1 MTIFSPSVIIG
12 KSSPMFRFILLAI
25 LLGRLR
31 IIGGAG
37 SLGLAVLAALIL

>member
-1 MTIFSPSVIIG
+1 
-12 KSSPMFRFILLAI
+12 MFRLILLAI

-37 SLGLAVLAALIL
+37 SLGLAALAALIL